1 MTLLEVDLI
10 FFMVFQYSHLRHIL
24 ASLHFN
30 ENVQRETQVGKN
42 GLEYIKVSYPKY
54 KLGEEVVRDVKT
66 PPSYG
71 KYILCTC
78 IPFTQTGFCFEKS
91 CTTFL
96 LDSVI

>member
-71 KYILCTC
+71 K
-78 IPFTQTGFCFEKS
+78 
-91 CTTFL
+91 
-96 LDSVI
+96 

>member
-66 PPSYG
+66 PPPYG
-71 KYILCTC
+71 KYILCTS
-78 IPFTQTGFCFEKS
+78 IPFTQTRFCFEKKLHH
-91 CTTFL
+91 L
-96 LDSVI
+96 LAG